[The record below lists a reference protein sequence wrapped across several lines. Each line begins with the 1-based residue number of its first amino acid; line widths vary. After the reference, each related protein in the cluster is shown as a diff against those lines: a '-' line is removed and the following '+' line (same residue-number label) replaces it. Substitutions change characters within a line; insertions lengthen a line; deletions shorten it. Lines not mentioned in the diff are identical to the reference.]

1 MRRQN
6 EKRLKYHYKVDEYV
20 WIKVYDPAKG
30 DDKLHGPYK
39 IQETRT
45 NGTVVVIRNEIGNV
59 LETYNIR
66 KLEPCKGPSIVS
78 RARIVYQGEGQS
90 NYFFIHQQIIKEV
103 SAYLFE
109 RSIAGGEECSKPR
122 ALHWSLSILQ

>member
-6 EKRLKYHYKVDEYV
+6 KKRIKHHYKVGNHV
-20 WIKVYDPAKG
+20 WIKVYDPKKG

-45 NGTVVVIRNEIGNV
+45 NGTVVVVMNELGNI

-66 KLEPCKGPSIVS
+66 KLEPYRGPTVVPSTRV
-78 RARIVYQGEGQS
+78 VHQGEG
-90 NYFFIHQQIIKEV
+90 
-103 SAYLFE
+103 
-109 RSIAGGEECSKPR
+109 
-122 ALHWSLSILQ
+122 